1 MVSDNTLKIAVCDN
15 TESDCKQIT
24 EMTAGI
30 LQEADVLYS
39 ISEYEDGRTLL
50 SDIQNGT
57 RFNVLLLDVMMDEMS
72 GMELAAQLRRQ
83 QNKAIII
90 FISSNREMALCGY
103 EVAAARYLAKPLD
116 EEKVKEAMQY
126 CVSCLQ
132 EQKEILL
139 PTARGQYRTS
149 FSEIQFV
156 EAFERGTRFYLEKAT
171 VDAKLKFSEAQAI
184 LPQTSFILCHRAYIV
199 NVSHIK
205 RIHTSEF
212 EMKSGASVPISKYR
226 YNEVSQKFFDYI
238 SD

>member
-1 MVSDNTLKIAVCDN
+1 MVSDNALKIAVCDD
-15 TESDCKQIT
+15 TERDRKQIM
-24 EMTAGI
+24 ETAARI

-50 SDIQNGT
+50 SDIQHGT
-57 RFNVLLLDVMMDEMS
+57 RFNVLLLDVIMDEMN
-72 GMELAAQLRRQ
+72 GMELAAQLRKQ
-83 QNKAIII
+83 QNKVIII
-90 FISSNREMALCGY
+90 FISGNREMALCGY
-103 EVAAARYLAKPLD
+103 EVAAARYLAKPLE

-156 EAFERGTRFYLEKAT
+156 EAFERGTRFFLTEET
-171 VDAKLKFSEAQAI
+171 VDVKLKFSEAQAI
-184 LPQTSFILCHRAYIV
+184 LPQASFILCHRAYIV

-226 YNEVSQKFFDYI
+226 YNETSQKFFDYI